1 MKATLSEIKRN
12 PQGTNTEG
20 KEARVQINE
29 LGHKE
34 ETFNQDSKKKTESKK
49 LRTVYGDS
57 GTTSNV
63 PTFKSQGC

>member
-1 MKATLSEIKRN
+1 MEGMKAILSEIKRN

-34 ETFNQDSKKKTESKK
+34 EIN
-49 LRTVYGDS
+49 
-57 GTTSNV
+57 
-63 PTFKSQGC
+63 SQPEKNEETKIQKNEERIRRLWDISTLTNI